1 MAKLLVLA
9 SLFVLSAYSAGVMAA
24 QDTQAC
30 TKRCADNMQ
39 QCVSKSFR
47 GMSSTPPTGMS
58 NASPMGMSNAPPDR
72 KMVTSKCTDDKRAC
86 DRACK

>member
-9 SLFVLSAYSAGVMAA
+9 SLFVLSAYSAGVLAA

-39 QCVSKSFR
+39 QCASKSFT
-47 GMSSTPPTGMS
+47 GMSSTPP
-58 NASPMGMSNAPPDR
+58 MGMSNTPP
-72 KMVTSKCTDDKRAC
+72 VTK
-86 DRACK
+86 

>member
-9 SLFVLSAYSAGVMAA
+9 SLFVLSAYSAGVMAGR
-24 QDTQAC
+24 DTQAC

-39 QCVSKSFR
+39 QCASSFM
-47 GMSSTPPTGMS
+47 GKSSTP
-58 NASPMGMSNAPPDR
+58 PMGMSNAPPVT
-72 KMVTSKCTDDKRAC
+72 KKVTSKCADDKRAC